1 MMSSIGI
8 IDYGMSNSFSVLS
21 MINRLGK
28 NAKILN
34 SPNEINN
41 EKKFILPGVGSFDN
55 AISNLKN
62 LDGMII

>member
-28 NAKILN
+28 NVKILN
-34 SPNEINN
+34 FKRNKYN
-41 EKKFILPGVGSFDN
+41 EKIILPGVGVLITLFLT
-55 AISNLKN
+55 LKN
-62 LDGMII
+62 LVGMII